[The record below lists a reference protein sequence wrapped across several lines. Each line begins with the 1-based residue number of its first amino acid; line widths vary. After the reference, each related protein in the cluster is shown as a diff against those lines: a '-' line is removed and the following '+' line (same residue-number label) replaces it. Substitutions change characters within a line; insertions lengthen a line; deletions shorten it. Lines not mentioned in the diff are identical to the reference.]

1 MEKLMKQK
9 RIIDFFRRREFYLF
23 LAVIFAIAAFQ
34 TDAAAQTGKT
44 VPALLDEL
52 AVEYSLEDGLY
63 FVPVELDGDR
73 RQIVVV
79 DPELLR
85 VEGEKPF
92 RSVSSFA
99 FSVKGKVPAD
109 LKTQVDELIS
119 HDSGW
124 ALTEDGG
131 ENILI
136 YTGIAD
142 EDVTAEEFGRILI
155 SIAIEADAVEKKL
168 TGKDEY

>member
-1 MEKLMKQK
+1 MKNK
-9 RIIDFFRRREFYLF
+9 RTTAPRFPVWRKFYL
-23 LAVIFAIAAFQ
+23 LVAVLVAIAFAQ
-34 TDAAAQTGKT
+34 TDAAAQKSKT

-63 FVPVELDGDR
+63 FVPVELEGDR
-73 RQIVVV
+73 RQIVVI

-85 VEGEKPF
+85 VDGEKPF
-92 RSVSSFA
+92 RSIASFA
-99 FSVKGKVPAD
+99 YSVKGAVPAKF
-109 LKTQVDELIS
+109 KTQIDELVG
-119 HDSGW
+119 HNSGW
-124 ALTEDGG
+124 SLTNDGG

-155 SIAIEADAVEKKL
+155 EIAIEADAVEKRL
-168 TGKDEY
+168 TGNDEY